1 MTSKHPKKRRIAQVP
16 KEENATIAA
25 NEQTLLQLVDHASF
39 FAALDS
45 PPAPTNALREAF
57 RRHRVTVISADL
69 EG

>member
-1 MTSKHPKKRRIAQVP
+1 MTSKHRKKRRIAQVP
-16 KEENATIAA
+16 KEENAIIAA
-25 NEQTLLQLVDHASF
+25 NEQTLLQPVDHTSF

-57 RRHRVTVISADL
+57 RRHRETVISADL